1 MKTLQEKIAV
11 MQAAAEGKAIEIWD
25 ERRVW
30 CNIVDPGW
38 NWATCDYRV
47 KPTPRKVYFITHHG
61 IPDLS
66 SASSA
71 ALTCDTRDIAAGYGV
86 VEFVEVPK

>member
-25 ERRVW
+25 GAMW

-38 NWATCDYRV
+38 NWSTCDYRV
-47 KPTPRKVYFITHHG
+47 KPTPTKVYFITHHG
-61 IPDLS
+61 IPDLT
-66 SASSA
+66 SACFFKP
-71 ALTCDTRDIAAGYGV
+71 TCDTRDITAGYNV
-86 VEFVEVPK
+86 AEFVEVPK